1 MVSKEPKILLVD
13 DDELSRR
20 MMGLLLSDKGYNYD
34 TASNGVEAVAAV
46 QSQSYDLVLMD
57 LQMPVMDGFEA
68 TRAIREWEAG
78 NTHTSIVALT
88 AMLFEDEMKN
98 CLSVGMDECIAKPFN
113 SDTLFQLISSY
124 VDKSEYKSEYKS
136 SSKETQTN
144 HAKDKPGE
152 QVVLD
157 VEDTLPRFGK
167 DFNVYKQF
175 LSEFVSDLKD
185 RINQFQ
191 TVFLSG
197 DFESLADQAH
207 NLKGVSASM
216 GAKQLSSLS
225 QVLDQRCQKGDSLL
239 IQETLEEIEKH
250 VPELLGEAAKI
261 LSEKAE

>member
-20 MMGLLLSDKGYNYD
+20 MMGLLLSEKGYNYD

-57 LQMPVMDGFEA
+57 LQMPVMDGYEA

-98 CLSVGMDECIAKPFN
+98 CLRVGMDECIAKPFN
-113 SDTLFQLISSY
+113 SDTLFQLIGSY
-124 VDKSEYKSEYKS
+124 VDKAEYIS
-136 SSKETQTN
+136 SSIETHAN
-144 HAKDKPGE
+144 HPKDKPSE

-157 VEDTLPRFGK
+157 VEDTLPRFSK
-167 DFNVYKQF
+167 DINVYKQF
-175 LSEFVSDLKD
+175 LSEFVSELTD

-191 TVFLSG
+191 TILLSG
-197 DFESLADQAH
+197 DFESLADKAH

-216 GAKQLSSLS
+216 GAKRLSYLCQL
-225 QVLDQRCQKGDSLL
+225 LDQRCEEGDLLL
-239 IQETLEEIEKH
+239 IQETLKEIEQH
-250 VPELLGEAAKI
+250 VPLLLENAAKI
-261 LSEKAE
+261 LDEKAE